1 MDKKKAINIIE
12 HHLRSYKTYEI
23 GIENLKKSL
32 DDILP
37 QVTTNY
43 TLREGT
49 NGSFDIT
56 SKVEDA
62 VLDRLEGSK
71 AIYLR
76 EQIRELETVLS
87 SIQKALNALG
97 DDERYFIKTRYIDGF
112 SIIKTAQSMNM
123 SEQNCFRLR
132 NQVMDKLLIS
142 LRNIVKV
149 SVEFL

>member
-23 GIENLKKSL
+23 GIKNLKKSL
-32 DDILP
+32 GDILP
-37 QVTTNY
+37 SITTNY

-56 SKVEDA
+56 SKVENA

-76 EQIRELETVLS
+76 EQIRELETMLS
-87 SIQKALNALG
+87 SIKEAIEALG
-97 DDERYFIKTRYIDGF
+97 DDEKEFIQARYIDGY
-112 SIIKTAQSMNM
+112 SISKTAQITSM
-123 SEQNCFRLR
+123 SEQNCFKLR
-132 NQVMDKLLIS
+132 HHVMDKLLIS
-142 LRNIVKV
+142 LRNIMKV
-149 SVEFL
+149 YVEFL

>member
-23 GIENLKKSL
+23 GIKNLKKSL

-37 QVTTNY
+37 AITTNY

-56 SKVEDA
+56 SKVEMA

-71 AIYLR
+71 AIYLT
-76 EQIRELETVLS
+76 EQIRELQTVVESINEALS
-87 SIQKALNALG
+87 ALG
-97 DDERYFIKTRYIDGF
+97 DTDRDFIKFRYIDGY
-112 SIIKTAQSMNM
+112 SIEKTAQTINM
-123 SEQNCFRLR
+123 SVQNCFKIR
-132 NQVMDKLLIS
+132 NHVMDNLLIS

-149 SVEFL
+149 SVEIL